1 MYIYV
6 YINIYIYVLLI
17 YMHYIYIYVHRT
29 LSSNSLDMTGSFF
42 SPSVCP
48 WDDVEKW
55 TQGLSWTQ
63 GQLDE
68 RKIVGPT
75 FQIGELFIIIGEFL
89 ELSIIIRIIIIITN
103 NLILGECIQNY
114 PPIWILIF

>member
-1 MYIYV
+1 MYCLFICT
-6 YINIYIYVLLI
+6 
-17 YMHYIYIYVHRT
+17 IYIYVHRT